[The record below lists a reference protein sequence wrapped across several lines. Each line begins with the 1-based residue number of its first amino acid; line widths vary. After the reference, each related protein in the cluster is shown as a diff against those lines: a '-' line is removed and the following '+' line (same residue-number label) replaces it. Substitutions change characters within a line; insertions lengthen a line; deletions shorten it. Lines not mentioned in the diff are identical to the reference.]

1 MARVKAL
8 LTVFSL
14 FNDLFEHTRY
24 QRSTAVSVFTPHTCT
39 RALGFVPH
47 GGQDDLVQ
55 QVLVQLL
62 GHLQA
67 SPLHGHGGG
76 QTQDDAEAAEYAE
89 HRQVPDVTEAAVLQ
103 PQGSQI
109 TFISNDANN
118 AFTQPGIY
126 LLENIQF

>member
-1 MARVKAL
+1 MN
-8 LTVFSL
+8 TSG
-14 FNDLFEHTRY
+14 HT
-24 QRSTAVSVFTPHTCT
+24 HT

-67 SPLHGHGGG
+67 GPLHGHGGG
-76 QTQDDAEAAEYAE
+76 QTQDDAEAAEHAE
-89 HRQVPDVTEAAVLQ
+89 HRQVPDVAEAAVLQ

-109 TFISNDANN
+109 LLTTLSHNRALTYWKIYNN
-118 AFTQPGIY
+118 
-126 LLENIQF
+126 